1 MPPFLGFGFSGYR
14 SVGDELVL
22 IAPLKKINLIIGQNN
37 SGKSNIINFL
47 KYGLLNAVNQITTP
61 RNSRK
66 SFFKI
71 YESFSEIDKHISA
84 EPIKHKVI
92 FPIPIEK
99 WNEHSEQSKKLLKS
113 DVFIKNGEYA
123 LAVYEADSLN
133 APYQLSFDKNK
144 IASVMTK
151 EEWGSLWRALNP
163 QSKSDYEHWIPETI
177 EAIASV
183 HTPKEIPPIEII
195 PAIRKIGEAGTE
207 GDDFSGLGII
217 EKLAKLQNPVLEQQ
231 KDKQKFNDINEFV
244 RTVLE
249 NDSATLEIPHDRNMI
264 IVHMDNKT
272 LPLSSLGTGIH
283 EVIILASAATL
294 LENSIL
300 CVEEPELHLHPLLQR
315 KLIQYLSSDKTT
327 NQYIFTTHSAHLL
340 DTEDAEIFHV
350 RNIDGKTTVE
360 AISSTKDKSRIC
372 HDLGYKASD
381 ILQANCLIWVEGPS
395 DRIYLNHWLKS
406 VDEMLVEGIHY
417 SIMFFGGRL
426 FSHITA
432 NDKEDM
438 EQELNDFISVRKLN
452 RNSCIFFDSDKDSS
466 TKRINDT
473 KQRLKKEFNDGEGFA
488 WVTAGRET
496 ENYVNPEHIEEC
508 VIAVHPSALEI
519 ISKDKWANTL
529 IYKSKSEKK
538 TKTQNS
544 DDKPKPPTAD
554 KVKVARHYV
563 ENYPADLSVYD
574 LKQQIEK
581 LRAFIYKANNLKI
594 PPEK

>member
-1 MPPFLGFGFSGYR
+1 MSFLGFGFSGYR
-14 SVGDELVL
+14 NVGDELVL

-47 KYGLLNAVNQITTP
+47 KDGLPNAVNQINNP

-66 SFFKI
+66 N
-71 YESFSEIDKHISA
+71 FSKIDKHISA
-84 EPIKHKVI
+84 KPIKHKI
-92 FPIPIEK
+92 AFPISMEK
-99 WNEHSEQSKKLLKS
+99 WDDETYPLKKLLQS
-113 DVFIKNGEYA
+113 DYFIKYGEYV
-123 LAVYEADSLN
+123 LAVYEADDLN
-133 APYQLSFDKNK
+133 SPYQLSFDKNEIK
-144 IASVMTK
+144 SVITT
-151 EEWGSLWRALNP
+151 EEWQFLWKRLTRQSGGSL
-163 QSKSDYEHWIPETI
+163 EHWIPETVK
-177 EAIASV
+177 AIVST
-183 HTPKEIPPIEII
+183 HIPKEIPPIEII

-231 KDKQKFNDINEFV
+231 DDKQKFKAINEFL

-249 NDSATLEIPHDRNMI
+249 NDSATLEIPHDRNTI
-264 IVHMDNKT
+264 LVHMDRKT

-283 EVIILASAATL
+283 EVVILASAATL
-294 LENSIL
+294 LEESIL

-315 KLIQYLSSDKTT
+315 KLIQYLSSDKTS

-350 RNIDGKTTVE
+350 RNINGKTTVE

-452 RNSCIFFDSDKDSS
+452 RNSCIFFDSDKDSP

-473 KQRLKKEFNDGEGFA
+473 KQRLKKEFDDGEGFA

-519 ISKDKWANTL
+519 ISKNKWENTL
-529 IYKSKSEKK
+529 KYEQKIKRTVKEK
-538 TKTQNS
+538 
-544 DDKPKPPTAD
+544 TAD

-563 ENYPADLSVYD
+563 ENYAVDLSIYD
-574 LKQQIEK
+574 LEQQIKK
-581 LRAFIYKANNLKI
+581 LRVFICKANNLKCV
-594 PPEK
+594 